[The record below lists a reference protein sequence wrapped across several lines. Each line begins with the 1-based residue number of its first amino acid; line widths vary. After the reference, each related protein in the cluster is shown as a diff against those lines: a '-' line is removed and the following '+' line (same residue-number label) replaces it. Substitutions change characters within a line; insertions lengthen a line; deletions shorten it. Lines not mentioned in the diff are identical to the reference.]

1 MAILPISIHVS
12 AKINNFLKGF
22 CPGCGVLGDAL
33 TTIALHVTHHDAP
46 HVSPHVRGLIAALQ
60 GEMSRAEL
68 MAALGLAD
76 RSHFLRAYLHPSL
89 DAGLI
94 EMTLPQSPRSRNQRY
109 RLTALGGEARNSQQE
124 SEEEGITERT
134 RRPTHGARSKTD
146 TTPRTF
152 YLTPVSMAHLD
163 GAPRCDPAGGC
174 GQLDSGL

>member
-1 MAILPISIHVS
+1 MATLPISVHVS
-12 AKINNFLKGF
+12 AKIQTFLKGIF
-22 CPGCGVLGDAL
+22 SGCGALGDAL
-33 TTIALHVTHHDAP
+33 TTIALHVTPHEAP
-46 HVSPHVRGLIAALQ
+46 HVRRLIAALQ

-76 RSHFLRAYLHPSL
+76 RNHFLRAYLHPSL
-89 DAGLI
+89 DAGRI

-109 RLTALGGEARNSQQE
+109 RLTTLGGEARNSQQE

-163 GAPRCDPAGGC
+163 GAPRCGPAGGC